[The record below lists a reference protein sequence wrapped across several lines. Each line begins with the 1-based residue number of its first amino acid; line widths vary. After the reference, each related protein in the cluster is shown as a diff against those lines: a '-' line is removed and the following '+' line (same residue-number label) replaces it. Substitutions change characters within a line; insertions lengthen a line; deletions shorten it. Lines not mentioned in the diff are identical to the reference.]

1 MFPHRQIASCQ
12 SMPPLPGPILRA
24 CCNSRSLECRPG
36 QKIVPGRSQLFPLQG
51 ILSSFDHRAFP
62 GQGDA
67 RGAAPEQQTRREH
80 AGTVSYSEYHPF
92 AVRPGTGP
100 DQRGYCIIRP
110 DKSKG
115 FFSGFFPA
123 ECTTFSPLFR
133 QSPTKKEK
141 PPGRVPRQ
149 RAVRG
154 PTEIFR
160 HGFSWCS
167 WNRRLAKPVRSLA
180 LSCRRNLGFRSP
192 RRTRSRL
199 SASLSR
205 RVSSRAWG

>member
-1 MFPHRQIASCQ
+1 
-12 SMPPLPGPILRA
+12 MPPLPGPILRA
-24 CCNSRSLECRPG
+24 CCSSRSLECRPE

-110 DKSKG
+110 GKSKG

-133 QSPTKKEK
+133 QSPTKKK
-141 PPGRVPRQ
+141 NRRAACPGKGRCANRRRSSVTVFPGAAGTGAWQNPSGPWRSRGAGTWGSGPPGAPGPGCPR
-149 RAVRG
+149 
-154 PTEIFR
+154 P
-160 HGFSWCS
+160 
-167 WNRRLAKPVRSLA
+167 
-180 LSCRRNLGFRSP
+180 
-192 RRTRSRL
+192 
-199 SASLSR
+199 
-205 RVSSRAWG
+205 